1 MPTAII
7 NPIYLLCSIL
17 FEINMLFLVSSHIN
31 VEQFLGLTIT
41 KDYMIIR
48 KNYPQDKVGLGKIK
62 KTDSVELPYKHVKT
76 F

>member
-62 KTDSVELPYKHVKT
+62 KN
-76 F
+76 